1 MYEGCEMWQVVGHE
15 WAVTLLQNSFTR
27 GSISHAYLFT
37 GSPRIGKTTLALN
50 LAQALNCTG
59 EDIPCGECLSCRK
72 VSQGIHP
79 DVRMVDSAYQERLLE
94 GREGSTALGIDVI
107 RSIKSDVVLKPFEGR
122 WKVFIIPQA
131 ENMTP
136 GAANCLLKTLEEPPP
151 HVVLLL
157 TALHTDLLFPT
168 IVSRCQVFNLRPPS
182 IDLIR
187 EALERRW
194 GLEGERAHL
203 IAALAAGR
211 MGWAVEAVQNEAL
224 LKERNG
230 RLDELLSLPAARR
243 LERLSFAQRWGSQP
257 QRAKEILTLW
267 LGWWRDLLLAKEG
280 CLDKM
285 ENIDRRNAL
294 VEEAR
299 AHELGEIKEF
309 ISSIRKVLQQLES
322 NVNLRLALEVL
333 MLDLPSKR

>member
-1 MYEGCEMWQVVGHE
+1 MWQVVGHQ
-15 WAVTLLQNSFTR
+15 WATTLLQNSLTR
-27 GSISHAYLFT
+27 GNISHAYLFT
-37 GSPRIGKTTLALN
+37 GPPHIGKTTLALN

-59 EDIPCGECLSCRK
+59 EDKPCGECLSCQK
-72 VSQGIHP
+72 IAQGIHP
-79 DVRMVDSAYQERLLE
+79 DVRMVDLAYQEGLLE
-94 GREGSTALGIDVI
+94 GREGSTALGIDAI
-107 RSIKSDVVLKPFEGR
+107 RSIQSDAALKPFEGR

-136 GAANCLLKTLEEPPP
+136 GAANCLLKTLEEPPL

-168 IVSRCQVFNLRPPS
+168 IVSRCQIFNLRPPS

-187 EALERRW
+187 EALEGGW

-203 IAALAAGR
+203 IAALSAGR
-211 MGWAVEAVQNEAL
+211 MGWAVEAAQNEAL
-224 LKERNG
+224 LKERNA
-230 RLDELLSLPAARR
+230 RLDELLSLSGARR

-257 QRAKEILTLW
+257 ERAKEILTLW

-280 CLDKM
+280 CWDKM
-285 ENIDRRNAL
+285 ENIDRRNTL
-294 VEEAR
+294 VEEAEK
-299 AHELGEIKEF
+299 HELGEIKEF
-309 ISSIRKVLQQLES
+309 ISSIRKALQQLES

>member
-59 EDIPCGECLSCRK
+59 EDIPCGECLSCHK
-72 VSQGIHP
+72 ISQGIHP

-107 RSIKSDVVLKPFEGR
+107 RSIQSDVVLKPFEGR

-157 TALHTDLLFPT
+157 AALHTDLLFPT
-168 IVSRCQVFNLRPPS
+168 VVSRCQVFNLRPPS

>member
-1 MYEGCEMWQVVGHE
+1 MWQIVGHE
-15 WAVTLLQNSFTR
+15 WAVTLFENSLAQGR
-27 GSISHAYLFT
+27 LSHAYLLT
-37 GSPRIGKTTLALN
+37 GPPRIGKTTLALN

-59 EDIPCGECLSCRK
+59 KDKPCGECLSCHK
-72 VSQGIHP
+72 ISQGIHP
-79 DVRMVDSAYQERLLE
+79 DVRVVDLVYQGRLLE
-94 GREGSTALGIDVI
+94 GRGDSTALGIDAI
-107 RSIKSDVVLKPFEGR
+107 RSIQSDAALKPFEGS

-131 ENMTP
+131 EDMTP

-151 HVVLLL
+151 RVVLLL

-203 IAALAAGR
+203 IAALSAGR
-211 MGWAVEAVQNEAL
+211 MGWAVEAAQDEAL
-224 LKERNG
+224 LKERNE
-230 RLDELLSLPAARR
+230 RLDKLLSLPGARR

-257 QRAKEILTLW
+257 ERAREILTLW

-280 CLDKM
+280 CLDRM
-285 ENIDRRNAL
+285 ENIDRRDTL
-294 VEEAR
+294 VEEAEK
-299 AHELGEIKEF
+299 HELEEIKQF
-309 ISSIRKVLQQLES
+309 ISSLRKALQQLES

-333 MLDLPSKR
+333 VLDLPSDK

>member
-1 MYEGCEMWQVVGHE
+1 MWQVVGHE
-15 WAVTLLQNSFTR
+15 WAVTLFENSLAQGR
-27 GSISHAYLFT
+27 LSHAYLFT
-37 GSPRIGKTTLALN
+37 GPPRIGKTTLALN

-59 EDIPCGECLSCRK
+59 KDKPCGECLSCQK
-72 VSQGIHP
+72 TSQGIHP
-79 DVRMVDSAYQERLLE
+79 DVRMVDLAYQKGLLE
-94 GREGSTALGIDVI
+94 GREGSTALGIDAI
-107 RSIKSDVVLKPFEGR
+107 RSIQSDAALKPFEGR

-136 GAANCLLKTLEEPPP
+136 EAANCLLKTLEEPPS

-182 IDLIR
+182 TTLIR
-187 EALERRW
+187 EALGRRW
-194 GLEGERAHL
+194 DLEGERAHL
-203 IAALAAGR
+203 IAALSAGR
-211 MGWAVEAVQNEAL
+211 MGWAVEAAQNQAL
-224 LKERNG
+224 LRERNG
-230 RLDELLSLPAARR
+230 RLDELLSLPGARR

-257 QRAKEILTLW
+257 ERVKEILTLW

-280 CLDKM
+280 CWDKM
-285 ENIDRRNAL
+285 ENIDRKNTL
-294 VEEAR
+294 LEEAEK
-299 AHELGEIKEF
+299 HELGEIKEF
-309 ISSIRKVLQQLES
+309 ISSIRETLHELES

>member
-1 MYEGCEMWQVVGHE
+1 MWQVVGHE
-15 WAVTLLQNSFTR
+15 WAVTLLQNSLAR
-27 GSISHAYLFT
+27 GNISHAYLFT
-37 GSPRIGKTTLALN
+37 GPHCIGKTTLALN

-59 EDIPCGECLSCRK
+59 EDEPCGECLSCHK
-72 VSQGIHP
+72 IAQGIHP
-79 DVRMVDSAYQERLLE
+79 DVRMVDLAYQERLLE
-94 GREGSTALGIDVI
+94 EREGSKALGIDAI
-107 RSIKSDVVLKPFEGR
+107 RSIQTDAVLKPFEGR

-182 IDLIR
+182 TDLIR
-187 EALERRW
+187 EALERLW

-203 IAALAAGR
+203 IAALSAGR
-211 MGWAVEAVQNEAL
+211 MGWAVEAAQNEAL
-224 LKERNG
+224 LKERNE
-230 RLDELLSLPAARR
+230 RLDELLSLSGARR

-257 QRAKEILTLW
+257 KRAKEILTLW

-280 CLDKM
+280 CLDKV

-299 AHELGEIKEF
+299 KHELGEIGEF
-309 ISSIRKVLQQLES
+309 ISSIRKAMQQLES